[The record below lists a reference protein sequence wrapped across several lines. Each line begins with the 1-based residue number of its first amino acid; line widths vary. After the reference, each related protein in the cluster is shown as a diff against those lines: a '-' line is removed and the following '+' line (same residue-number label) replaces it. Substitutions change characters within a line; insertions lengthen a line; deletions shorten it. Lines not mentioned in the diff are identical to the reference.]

1 MNHPIAEMLPEKK
14 KTEAN
19 KQTISNEDIY
29 KKLLELETRI
39 KTMEERIS
47 KPLIG

>member
-1 MNHPIAEMLPEKK
+1 MNQLNAEVLQEKK
-14 KTEAN
+14 QIGTN

-29 KKLLELETRI
+29 KKLLELEAQLKKI
-39 KTMEERIS
+39 EERIS